1 MKIILILIA
10 LSSHYV
16 LYKFG
21 FKRGATREQ
30 QARLKRLNALRKIV
44 NTRE

>member
-10 LSSHYV
+10 LNTCYV
-16 LYKFG
+16 LYRLG
-21 FKRGATREQ
+21 FKHGVAREQ
-30 QARLKRLNALRKIV
+30 QARLRRLNALRKIV